1 MEEYEDDII
10 NHYTGEDETE
20 SYVQICTN
28 VSKLCKKEKNNSPSV
43 NSESHSTDEL

>member
-10 NHYTGEDETE
+10 HHYTGEDEIE

-28 VSKLCKKEKNNSPSV
+28 VSKLCKKQKTEN
-43 NSESHSTDEL
+43 HSTDEL